1 MELSNLNHEMD
12 DLHITSHV
20 VLDNLPALLK
30 DCLSVAKTTS
40 SRDMLLM
47 SMLTSTSSVMNN
59 VSFRY
64 AHYGKRYY
72 PNLLTFIMAGAASGK
87 GVAQLALQ
95 LVQPIHDE
103 QPLLIPGD
111 STYPAFFDRLLDQQG
126 VGLLFETEG
135 SVITDV
141 WRSSCTSYNT
151 ALRKAAEHETLSKS
165 RVQTGTEE
173 ILSPKM
179 SALLTGTYGQ
189 FLALVPNVE
198 NGFFSRL
205 NLLVVR
211 DQMPFDGTVFMPSD
225 AALQTERVFGYWAHQ
240 LQLWHAAQNHP
251 VEFRLTE
258 RQALQIGVVMEGEYG
273 EYLRQLGEGFHASIV
288 RNGITL
294 MRIACILSVLRLIG
308 SDTTMYPAEPAVL
321 TCTDQDFD
329 TAMLIATKLLLNA
342 ADAYTQIDAHSQ
354 PIIPQQHGHY
364 ERDTFLAVLPMSFTT
379 GQCVE
384 MALRMGICERTV
396 RRWLGGWCEEGHL
409 IKTAH
414 GEYEKSVA

>member
-1 MELSNLNHEMD
+1 MD

-294 MRIACILSVLRLIG
+294 MRIACVLSVLRLIG
-308 SDTTMYPAEPAVL
+308 SDATMYPAEPAVL

-342 ADAYTQIDAHSQ
+342 ADAYNQINAHSQ
-354 PIIPQQHGHY
+354 PVIPQQQGHY
-364 ERDTFLAVLPMSFTT
+364 QRDTFLAVLPKSFTT

-384 MALRMGICERTV
+384 MALRMGICERTAKY
-396 RRWLGGWCEEGHL
+396 WLSQWNETGVLLHTG
-409 IKTAH
+409 H
-414 GEYEKSVA
+414 GEFQKSA